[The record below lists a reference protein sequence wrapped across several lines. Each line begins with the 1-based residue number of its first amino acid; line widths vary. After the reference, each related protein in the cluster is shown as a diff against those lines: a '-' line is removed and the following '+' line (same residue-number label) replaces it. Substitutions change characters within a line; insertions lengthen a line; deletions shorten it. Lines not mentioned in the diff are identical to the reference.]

1 MFLWKIVAR
10 RKFPAY
16 PNVLSFRIRQIVAVW
31 CCLQL
36 LGGSY
41 GVLQTI
47 AWSRMIVT
55 NTAND
60 GLIEGIQKTFD
71 GEHPCEMCCQ
81 IKQAKQRDSAPDPI
95 RDLLQKDAAV
105 KYFTSSQSVVDHRL
119 TTAEIVTKTPLPP
132 AIQRGL
138 GAEPPVLPPPRAVA

>member
-1 MFLWKIVAR
+1 LWKIVAL
-10 RKFPAY
+10 RKFSAY
-16 PNVLSFRIRQIVAVW
+16 PDALSFRIRQIVAVL

-55 NTAND
+55 NTAKD
-60 GLIEGIQKTFD
+60 GLVLGIQKTFD
-71 GEHPCEMCCQ
+71 GEHPCAMCCQ
-81 IKQAKQRDSAPDPI
+81 IKKAKQGESAPDPI

-105 KYFTSSQSVVDHRL
+105 KYFTSSQSVVDHPL

-132 AIQRGL
+132 SLQRGL